1 MKRIL
6 NEIIYFIANHYTF
19 LYNLT
24 GAFGIIIAPLCGFLI
39 DYKAYRG
46 L

>member
-1 MKRIL
+1 MS
-6 NEIIYFIANHYTF
+6 A
-19 LYNLT
+19 
-24 GAFGIIIAPLCGFLI
+24 GFGIIIAPLCGFLI